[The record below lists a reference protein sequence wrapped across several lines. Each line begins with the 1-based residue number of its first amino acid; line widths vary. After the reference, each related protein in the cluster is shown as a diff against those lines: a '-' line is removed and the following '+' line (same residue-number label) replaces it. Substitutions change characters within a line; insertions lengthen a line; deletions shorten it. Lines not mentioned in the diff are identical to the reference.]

1 MKRYGKYIRPCWYAF
16 ILGPLL
22 MLTEVAGEVLL
33 PSFMADIINV
43 GAANHDV
50 GYILQKGMIMI
61 LTAFIMMAGGVGG
74 AWFAS
79 VAAIN
84 FGTGL
89 RKDAFK
95 KIQTFSFSEIDRFST
110 GSLVTRLTNDIT
122 QVQNLIMMALRMML
136 RAPGML
142 IGAIIMAFLMDRELA
157 AVFLI
162 VLPVMTVVI
171 LLLLRIAYPRFEFMQ
186 KKLDALNSNIQEV
199 LTNVRV
205 IKSFV
210 REDYES
216 ARFEK
221 SNAELKESSLNA
233 FKIAVAQMPLMMLFM
248 NLTTL
253 VVVWLGGNQIL
264 GGKMQVGDLTAFT
277 TYIVQVLMSLMML
290 AMVFLQS
297 SRAFA
302 SGRRI
307 NEVMDTKVSLTD
319 DHAAYPEAVVKN
331 GKIEFQNVS
340 FRYYKDS
347 AEKVL
352 DQINLTIEPGQ
363 MIGIIGS
370 TGCGKTTLLNII
382 GLLDNL
388 TEGHYT
394 LNGQDVRH
402 LSDKAKARLRFQ
414 TFGYIFQSFNLL
426 SSHTVAENVALPL
439 GYAGVPKQ
447 ERLARAAEM
456 LRKVGLLDKMKAYPN
471 ELSGGQQQ
479 RVAIAR
485 ALINH
490 PPIILADEPTGNL
503 DSRSSA
509 QIMDILAELA
519 DEGATLLLV
528 THDAGVARRAGRRVR
543 MEDGGISEEG

>member
-1 MKRYGKYIRPCWYAF
+1 MIQLSEAKKIYGK
-16 ILGPLL
+16 
-22 MLTEVAGEVLL
+22 GESTVHALSGISL
-33 PSFMADIINV
+33 NI
-43 GAANHDV
+43 
-50 GYILQKGMIMI
+50 QKGE
-61 LTAFIMMAGGVGG
+61 F
-74 AWFAS
+74 
-79 VAAIN
+79 VAI
-84 FGTGL
+84 TG
-89 RKDAFK
+89 
-95 KIQTFSFSEIDRFST
+95 
-110 GSLVTRLTNDIT
+110 
-122 QVQNLIMMALRMML
+122 
-136 RAPGML
+136 
-142 IGAIIMAFLMDRELA
+142 
-157 AVFLI
+157 
-162 VLPVMTVVI
+162 
-171 LLLLRIAYPRFEFMQ
+171 
-186 KKLDALNSNIQEV
+186 
-199 LTNVRV
+199 
-205 IKSFV
+205 KS
-210 REDYES
+210 
-216 ARFEK
+216 
-221 SNAELKESSLNA
+221 
-233 FKIAVAQMPLMMLFM
+233 
-248 NLTTL
+248 
-253 VVVWLGGNQIL
+253 
-264 GGKMQVGDLTAFT
+264 
-277 TYIVQVLMSLMML
+277 
-290 AMVFLQS
+290 
-297 SRAFA
+297 
-302 SGRRI
+302 
-307 NEVMDTKVSLTD
+307 
-319 DHAAYPEAVVKN
+319 
-331 GKIEFQNVS
+331 
-340 FRYYKDS
+340 
-347 AEKVL
+347 
-352 DQINLTIEPGQ
+352 
-363 MIGIIGS
+363 
-370 TGCGKTTLLNII
+370 GCGKTTLLNII

>member
-1 MKRYGKYIRPCWYAF
+1 M
-16 ILGPLL
+16 
-22 MLTEVAGEVLL
+22 
-33 PSFMADIINV
+33 
-43 GAANHDV
+43 
-50 GYILQKGMIMI
+50 
-61 LTAFIMMAGGVGG
+61 
-74 AWFAS
+74 
-79 VAAIN
+79 
-84 FGTGL
+84 
-89 RKDAFK
+89 
-95 KIQTFSFSEIDRFST
+95 
-110 GSLVTRLTNDIT
+110 
-122 QVQNLIMMALRMML
+122 
-136 RAPGML
+136 
-142 IGAIIMAFLMDRELA
+142 
-157 AVFLI
+157 
-162 VLPVMTVVI
+162 
-171 LLLLRIAYPRFEFMQ
+171 
-186 KKLDALNSNIQEV
+186 
-199 LTNVRV
+199 
-205 IKSFV
+205 
-210 REDYES
+210 
-216 ARFEK
+216 
-221 SNAELKESSLNA
+221 
-233 FKIAVAQMPLMMLFM
+233 
-248 NLTTL
+248 
-253 VVVWLGGNQIL
+253 
-264 GGKMQVGDLTAFT
+264 
-277 TYIVQVLMSLMML
+277 
-290 AMVFLQS
+290 
-297 SRAFA
+297 
-302 SGRRI
+302 
-307 NEVMDTKVSLTD
+307 
-319 DHAAYPEAVVKN
+319 
-331 GKIEFQNVS
+331 IEFKHVS
-340 FRYYKDS
+340 KTYPNGVKGLKD
-347 AEKVL
+347 V
-352 DQINLTIEPGQ
+352 NLKFEQGEFVAITGK
-363 MIGIIGS
+363 S
-370 TGCGKTTLLNII
+370 GCGKTTLLNII

>member
-1 MKRYGKYIRPCWYAF
+1 MIQLSEAKKIYGKGESAVHALSGIS
-16 ILGPLL
+16 
-22 MLTEVAGEVLL
+22 LT
-33 PSFMADIINV
+33 I
-43 GAANHDV
+43 
-50 GYILQKGMIMI
+50 QKGE
-61 LTAFIMMAGGVGG
+61 F
-74 AWFAS
+74 
-79 VAAIN
+79 VAI
-84 FGTGL
+84 TG
-89 RKDAFK
+89 
-95 KIQTFSFSEIDRFST
+95 
-110 GSLVTRLTNDIT
+110 
-122 QVQNLIMMALRMML
+122 
-136 RAPGML
+136 
-142 IGAIIMAFLMDRELA
+142 
-157 AVFLI
+157 
-162 VLPVMTVVI
+162 
-171 LLLLRIAYPRFEFMQ
+171 
-186 KKLDALNSNIQEV
+186 
-199 LTNVRV
+199 
-205 IKSFV
+205 KS
-210 REDYES
+210 
-216 ARFEK
+216 
-221 SNAELKESSLNA
+221 
-233 FKIAVAQMPLMMLFM
+233 
-248 NLTTL
+248 
-253 VVVWLGGNQIL
+253 
-264 GGKMQVGDLTAFT
+264 
-277 TYIVQVLMSLMML
+277 
-290 AMVFLQS
+290 
-297 SRAFA
+297 
-302 SGRRI
+302 
-307 NEVMDTKVSLTD
+307 
-319 DHAAYPEAVVKN
+319 
-331 GKIEFQNVS
+331 
-340 FRYYKDS
+340 
-347 AEKVL
+347 
-352 DQINLTIEPGQ
+352 
-363 MIGIIGS
+363 
-370 TGCGKTTLLNII
+370 GCGKTTLLNII